1 MVIAEVVVVSS
12 LKVVAEETFNY
23 LRKRIHRLPA
33 QQTSQI
39 VELKI
44 LSTHGM
50 PEACV
55 FEVRLY

>member
-1 MVIAEVVVVSS
+1 MVVSS